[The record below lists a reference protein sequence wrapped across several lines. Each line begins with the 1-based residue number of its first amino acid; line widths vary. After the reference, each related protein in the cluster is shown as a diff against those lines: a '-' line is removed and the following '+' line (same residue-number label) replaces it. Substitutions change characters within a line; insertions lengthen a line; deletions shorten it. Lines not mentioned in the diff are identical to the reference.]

1 MKMKIFTQDELRQLS
16 IDEKR
21 REELKDKYS
30 NLSADEI
37 IFQEEL
43 YPIEKT
49 YLLQEV
55 FGYSKEE
62 CSVLEGIRS
71 KAIKKAK
78 FQKVRRKIH
87 QKAEKLYDSIPT
99 DDSRAPISEDVK
111 ILVWRRD
118 GGMCVK
124 CGSKERLEFD
134 HIIPHS
140 KGGSDTE
147 RNIQLLC
154 EECNRSKSDKI

>member
-1 MKMKIFTQDELRQLS
+1 MKILTKEELRQIN
-16 IDEKR
+16 IDKKR
-21 REELKDKYS
+21 KEELQEKYS

-37 IFQEEL
+37 IFLEEL

-55 FGYSKEE
+55 LGYSKEG
-62 CSVLEGIRS
+62 CSALEDIKS
-71 KAIKKAK
+71 KAIIKAK
-78 FQKVRRKIH
+78 FQGVRRKIL
-87 QKAEKLYDSIPT
+87 QKAEKLYGNIPT

-111 ILVWRRD
+111 MLVWRRD
-118 GGMCVK
+118 RGKCVK

-134 HIIPHS
+134 HIIPYS